1 MTHQSQ
7 DSGVLAPLLVW
18 KDLAL
23 ASIRVILG
31 PLSLCGVFLTI
42 TNDKRV
48 LLEMRVMFISNRSN
62 ASSSTNI
69 DVVILLLHSEV
80 SSN

>member
-1 MTHQSQ
+1 MERLEGETVSGDDMVSSPALQSQ

-31 PLSLCGVFLTI
+31 ALSLCGVFLPI
-42 TNDKRV
+42 TSDKRV
-48 LLEMRVMFISNRSN
+48 LLEMRVMF
-62 ASSSTNI
+62 
-69 DVVILLLHSEV
+69 
-80 SSN
+80 